1 MFKDNVR
8 FIFHDSLIKFYNMC
22 FKLYWLVTLTDFKMT
37 NFLTILQKKEIFKIS
52 VLFQI
57 TRPRNSLKLH
67 VCLKILQNFKK
78 TKWFIPSFPLF
89 SLSLLLL
96 LQNILHKS
104 FKNTSRISKYL
115 AYPLPYR
122 REKMII

>member
-1 MFKDNVR
+1 
-8 FIFHDSLIKFYNMC
+8 
-22 FKLYWLVTLTDFKMT
+22 MT

-78 TKWFIPSFPLF
+78 KKMIYPIISIISFITSPSLAE
-89 SLSLLLL
+89 
-96 LQNILHKS
+96 
-104 FKNTSRISKYL
+104 YL
-115 AYPLPYR
+115 A
-122 REKMII
+122 